1 MNMKSIKNK
10 LVVNFMAIVITIVI
24 LLEFLFVILLRNHYY
39 DNTAILLTNQLKMST
54 DFYSKYCADIPL
66 KENVVSNV
74 DSFWNRTN
82 AQVEIFDNEGNL
94 LMDSLSIGSEKISND
109 SVDIK
114 KALTGEP
121 ARWIGKVSYDNNKV
135 MAVSYPIKSGDKV
148 VGVLRYITSLSEINN
163 TLNSI
168 ILLFIIIGIV
178 VIAIGAVLSYFL
190 ADGVVN
196 PVKELT
202 EVAEHFAEGNLGIR
216 SKNKSKDEFG
226 KLSSTF
232 NLMADELAERDRLK
246 SEFISS
252 VSHEL
257 RTPLT
262 AIKGWIITLN
272 NKDTDKDMLK
282 LGFDIIEKETDRLTN
297 MVEELLDF
305 SRLTSGKTQLR
316 KAVTDFDEVVNYI
329 RDYLTPRAN
338 RENIDFQVVSMQKMP
353 SILIDSDRIKQVL
366 LNVIDNAIKFNNSG
380 GYVLVNVAIKK
391 NYLVVVV
398 EDNGCG
404 ISEEELPRVK
414 EKFYK
419 GKNSKS
425 QNGIGLSICDEIIKL
440 HDGTF
445 DIQSELGKGT
455 KVIISIPIVID
466 EGELYEENK

>member
-1 MNMKSIKNK
+1 MKSIKNK
-10 LVVNFMAIVITIVI
+10 LVINFIVIVITIVV
-24 LLEFLFVILLRNHYY
+24 LLEVLFVVLLRNHYY
-39 DNTAILLTNQLKMST
+39 DNAAAMLTNQLKTST
-54 DFYSKYCADIPL
+54 DLYSKYYADTSL
-66 KENVVSNV
+66 RENVISNV
-74 DSFWNRTN
+74 DTFWNRTN
-82 AQVEIFDNEGNL
+82 AQVEIFDNERNL
-94 LMDSLSIGSEKISND
+94 LMDSLSIGGEKVSNQ
-109 SVDIK
+109 SIDIQ
-114 KALTGEP
+114 KALTGDP

-135 MAVSYPIKSGDKV
+135 MAVSYPIKSGDKI

-168 ILLFIIIGIV
+168 TILFIIIGV
-178 VIAIGAVLSYFL
+178 VVSVIGAVISYFL
-190 ADGVVN
+190 AEGVVN

-202 EVAEHFAEGNLGIR
+202 EVAESFAEGDLDVR
-216 SKNKSKDEFG
+216 SINDSKDEFG
-226 KLSSTF
+226 KLANTF
-232 NLMADELAERDRLK
+232 NFMADELMKRDRLK

-272 NKDTDKDMLK
+272 NKETDKEMLK

-305 SRLTSGKTQLR
+305 SRLTSGTTQLR
-316 KAVTDFDEVVNYI
+316 KELINFHDVVSYI
-329 RDYLTPRAN
+329 RDYLTPRAK
-338 RENIDFQVVSMQKMP
+338 RENIDFQVICMQRIP
-353 SILIDSDRIKQVL
+353 NIYIDVDRMKQVL
-366 LNVIDNAIKFNNSG
+366 LNLIDNAIKFSNNG
-380 GYVLVNVAIKK
+380 GYVIVNVESKK
-391 NYLVVVV
+391 NFLIFTV

-404 ISEEELPRVK
+404 IGEEELPRVK

-445 DIQSELGKGT
+445 EIQSELGKGT
-455 KVIISIPIVID
+455 KVVVSIPMIVD
-466 EGELYEENK
+466 EGESNEEIK